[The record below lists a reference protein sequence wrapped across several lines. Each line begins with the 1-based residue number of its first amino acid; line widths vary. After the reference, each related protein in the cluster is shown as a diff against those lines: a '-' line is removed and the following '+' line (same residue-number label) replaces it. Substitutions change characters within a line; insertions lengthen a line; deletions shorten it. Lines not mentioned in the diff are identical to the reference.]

1 MDYPR
6 IAFIGGGNMAA
17 SMIGGL
23 IADGWPN
30 DRIRVAEPDAERRA
44 WLQEHFGVAAL
55 ASNRD
60 AAAAAE
66 VVVLAVKP
74 QVLRQV
80 ARDIAPAVAGH
91 HPLVVSIAA
100 GVRTGDIQRWLGGR
114 AAVVRAMPNTPALVQ
129 AAATGLYASPEVN
142 EAQHS
147 QAEALLRAIGVTVW
161 VEDED
166 ALDAVTALSGS
177 GPAYFFLFIE
187 ALEAAGIDL
196 GLEPAQARLLAV
208 QTAVGAAKLALES
221 DEEPALLRQR
231 VTSPG
236 GTTERALAVFEE
248 GGLRQLVTRALT
260 AARDRARELAVEL
273 GQGPEQ

>member
-91 HPLVVSIAA
+91 QPLVVSIAA

>member
-91 HPLVVSIAA
+91 QPLVVSIAA

-129 AAATGLYASPEVN
+129 AAATGLYASPEVD

>member
-248 GGLRQLVTRALT
+248 GGLRQLVTRAVT